1 MRNAVLVGLIVIFLT
16 ACGRMNTDRRTD
28 TPTAGHI
35 KIAVDE
41 SLKPLMEA
49 EIDAFVGLYQDAHID
64 AIYTSEDE
72 ALQLVLKDTA
82 RIAIVTRRL
91 RKEEQSVLDTQRL
104 VPNQVAIAKDG
115 IALIVHKDNPD
126 SVFRLDQLK
135 AILEGQVTDW
145 KQLDPKGQAGKIE
158 VVFDHPNSGI
168 IRHLRDS
175 LGNFGNLPPNCF
187 AVNSNEAVVDYVSKK
202 KSAIGLIGVSW
213 ISDNDDSTSNHF
225 LEQIKVAGI
234 ARQADGE
241 SYEPYQAYIA
251 QKLYPLSREIVMVSR
266 ETKAR
271 LGSGFVAFVASEKG
285 QRVVLKLGLVPVT
298 MPIRIV
304 DVKREPIH

>member
-1 MRNAVLVGLIVIFLT
+1 MRIAVFVFVIALMVSG
-16 ACGRMNTDRRTD
+16 CGKRAVDYRVD

-35 KIAVDE
+35 KVAVDE
-41 SLKPLMEA
+41 SLKPLVEA
-49 EIDAFVGLYQDAHID
+49 EIDAFEGLYQDAHID

-82 RIAIVTRRL
+82 RIAIVTRKI

-104 VPNQVAIAKDG
+104 VPNQVSIAKDG
-115 IALIVHKDNPD
+115 LALIVHKNNPD
-126 SVFRLDQLK
+126 SLFSLDELK
-135 AILEGQVTDW
+135 AILEGKTTDW
-145 KQLDPKGQAGKIE
+145 KQLNPKGKSSKIE

-175 LGNFGNLPPNCF
+175 LGDFGNLPANCF
-187 AVNSNEAVVDYVSKK
+187 AVNTNEAVVDYVSKK
-202 KSAIGLIGVSW
+202 ENAIGLIGVSW
-213 ISDNDDSTSNHF
+213 ISDNDDSTSNQF
-225 LEQIKVAGI
+225 LAQIKVAGVK
-234 ARQADGE
+234 RGE
-241 SYEPYQAYIA
+241 GEYYQPYQAYIA
-251 QKLYPLSREIVMVSR
+251 QKVYPLSREIFMVSR

-285 QRVVLKLGLVPVT
+285 QRVVLKLGLVPMT

-304 DVKREPIH
+304 EVNREPIQ